1 MDAFVSLH
9 PSLRHRASSSIE
21 RPCRNCGALP
31 TAFAVGL
38 KGHLTGFQAQL
49 LTEGVMSVLPRTL
62 EVRPFSPSLGAITI
76 MAGLPVVRS
85 NPRAETFLRM
95 LREGAANKNARF

>member
-1 MDAFVSLH
+1 
-9 PSLRHRASSSIE
+9 
-21 RPCRNCGALP
+21 
-31 TAFAVGL
+31 
-38 KGHLTGFQAQL
+38 
-49 LTEGVMSVLPRTL
+49 MSVLPRTL